1 MTYPTASDNCFAIDV
16 VDQLVETKTHAEDP
30 LNLSLVQEEVVE
42 QDGKEAYEYAL
53 WLDSY
58 GPLNRK
64 YYEELG
70 VIPTKPTPSTE
81 KPPQLELKVLPEHL
95 RYEYLGENKTLPV
108 IVASSLSSVE
118 TDKLL
123 RVLRKHTKA
132 IGWTLAD
139 IKGISPSTIMHRI
152 LMEEGYYYFLDGY
165 SGYHQIAIA
174 PEDQEK
180 TTFTCPYGTFAFR
193 RMPFGLCNAPATFQR
208 CMMAI
213 FSDLIEKCI
222 EVFMDDFSVFG
233 SSFDQCLSNLELVLA
248 RCEDS
253 NLVLNWEK
261 CHFMVTEGIMLGHKI
276 SKEGIEVDRAKVST
290 IENLPPPVSV
300 KGVRSFLGHAGFYR
314 RFIKDFSKVAK
325 PLSNLLASGVPFEF
339 GKDCLEAFQILK
351 EKLISAPI
359 VTTPNW
365 ELPFEIMC
373 DASDYAIGAVLGQRV
388 DKVFRTIYYASK
400 TLNDAQLNYATT
412 EKEMLAIV
420 FACDKFRPYLI
431 GNKVIVYTD
440 HSAIKYLMTKKDAKP
455 RLIRWVL
462 LLQEFDLDIKDKKGT
477 ENLVAD
483 HLSRLELEES
493 QNTKEVQINE
503 QFPDEQLFSVRES
516 LMVPW
521 YADYVNYLA
530 ANITPPELS
539 RQQLKKFF
547 SELFDVWGIDFMGPF
562 PSSFSNLYILLAV
575 DYVSKW
581 VEAAATPANDGKTV
595 LRFLQKNIFTR
606 FGTPRAIISDEG
618 SHFCNKQFEALLSK
632 YGVRHRTA
640 LPYHPQSNGQAEI
653 SNREIKMILEKT
665 VQRSR
670 KDWSRKLDD
679 ALWAY
684 RTAFK
689 TPIGMSPYRLV
700 FGKACHLPVELEHK
714 AYWAMR
720 TLNMDLKAAGQKRL
734 LQLDELEEFRNEAYE
749 NAKIYKERTKR
760 WHDRNLVRKEFQPG
774 QQVLLF
780 NSRLKLFPGKLKSRW
795 SGPFT
800 VIKVFPYGAVELKG
814 ESPNTF
820 KVNGQRL
827 KLYLG
832 GQFDQTKS
840 AMILAPL

>member
-30 LNLSLVQEEVVE
+30 LNLTLVQEEVVE
-42 QDGKEAYEYAL
+42 QDGKEAYEYAM

-123 RVLRKHTKA
+123 RVLRKHSKA

-139 IKGISPSTIMHRI
+139 IKGISPSTM
-152 LMEEGYYYFLDGY
+152 LDKLAGQEYYCFLDGY

-261 CHFMVTEGIMLGHKI
+261 CHFMVTEGIVLGHKI

-290 IENLPPPVSV
+290 IENLPPPISV

-521 YADYVNYLA
+521 YADYVNFLA

-618 SHFCNKQFEALLSK
+618 SHFCNKQFEALLSR

-640 LPYHPQSNGQAEI
+640 LPYHLQSNGQAEI

-714 AYWAMR
+714 AYWAMK

>member
-1 MTYPTASDNCFAIDV
+1 MTYPMASDNCFAIDV

-30 LNLSLVQEEVVE
+30 LNLTLVQEEVVE

-139 IKGISPSTIMHRI
+139 IKGISPSTM
-152 LMEEGYYYFLDGY
+152 LDKLAGQEYYCFLDGY

-233 SSFDQCLSNLELVLA
+233 SSFDQCLSNLELVLT

-261 CHFMVTEGIMLGHKI
+261 CHFMVTEGIVLGHKI

-493 QNTKEVQINE
+493 QNTKEIQINE

-606 FGTPRAIISDEG
+606 FGTPQAIISDEG

-632 YGVRHRTA
+632 YGVHHRTA